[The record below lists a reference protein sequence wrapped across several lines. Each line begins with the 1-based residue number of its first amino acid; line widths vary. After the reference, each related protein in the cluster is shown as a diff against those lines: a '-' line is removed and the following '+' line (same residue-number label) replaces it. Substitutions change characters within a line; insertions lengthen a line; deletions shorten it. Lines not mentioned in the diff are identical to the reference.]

1 MNLCFMNPCLMN
13 PCFMNLYLA
22 YDFVFLPPHKFVD
35 KTYEKT
41 PFNIF
46 QGTSEHTT
54 NLHKH
59 VLC

>member
-1 MNLCFMNPCLMN
+1 MILCLMNPCLMN

-22 YDFVFLPPHKFVD
+22 YDFVFLPPHIFVD

-46 QGTSEHTT
+46 QGTSGVHNRGGAVTAW
-54 NLHKH
+54 
-59 VLC
+59 